1 MHWILSGRLR
11 VERIEIAIADLPS
24 QLEQTKIIH
33 LTDLHYDG
41 LRLSEVMLAEA
52 IALSN
57 AEYPDLVVLT
67 GDYITDVPDPV
78 QTLVAHLKHL
88 KSRLG
93 VYACLGN
100 HDIEYPHA
108 KRIVTEA
115 LTRVGIQVLWNAIA
129 HPFGEDFPVVGLA
142 DYWSRQFNPGLVLN
156 QLDEKTPRLV
166 LSHNP
171 ETAAILKQWRV
182 DLQLSG
188 HTHGGQ
194 FVIPGL
200 GAVPTLLQSLRQRT
214 PRRFHRFFPFQR
226 KCNCVM
232 KNWQWAQGY
241 HQIGDNQMYINRGLG
256 TYAPGRLFCPPEVTV
271 ITLVQKKAKI
281 KVTEN
286 R

>member
-11 VERIEIAIADLPS
+11 VERIEIAIADLPPH
-24 QLEQTKIIH
+24 LEQTKIIH

-41 LRLSEVMLAEA
+41 FRLSDAMLAQA
-52 IALSN
+52 ITLSN
-57 AEYPDLVVLT
+57 SEDPDLVVLT
-67 GDYITDVPDPV
+67 GDYITDEPDPV
-78 QTLVAHLKHL
+78 HDLVPRLKYL
-88 KSRLG
+88 ESRLG

-100 HDIEYPHA
+100 HDICYPHA

-115 LTRVGIQVLWNAIA
+115 FEGVGIKVLWNAIA
-129 HPFGEDFPVVGLA
+129 HPFGEEFPVVGLA
-142 DYWSRQFNPGLVLN
+142 DYWSRDFKPSLVFN

-171 ETAAILKQWRV
+171 ETAATLKQFRV

-200 GAVPTLLQSLRQRT
+200 GAVPTLLQPLRQRT
-214 PRRFHRFFPFQR
+214 PLRFQR
-226 KCNCVM
+226 FIPFRRECDRVM
-232 KNWQWAQGY
+232 KNWQWAKGY
-241 HQIGDNQMYINRGLG
+241 HQIGDNQMYVNRGLG
-256 TYAPGRLFCPPEVTV
+256 TYAPGRLFCSPEVTV
-271 ITLVQKKAKI
+271 ITLVGK
-281 KVTEN
+281 

>member
-11 VERIEIAIADLPS
+11 VDRITIAIADLPP

-41 LRLSEVMLAEA
+41 LRLSEAMLAQA

-57 AEYPDLVVLT
+57 AEDPDLVVLT
-67 GDYITDVPDPV
+67 GDYITDEPDPV
-78 QTLVAHLKHL
+78 HELVTHLKHL
-88 KSRLG
+88 ESRLG
-93 VYACLGN
+93 LYACLGN
-100 HDIEYPHA
+100 HDICYPHA
-108 KRIVTEA
+108 RGIVTEA
-115 LTRVGIQVLWNAIA
+115 LEGIGIRVLWNAIA
-129 HPFGEDFPVVGLA
+129 HPFGEGFPVVGLA
-142 DYWSRQFNPGLVLN
+142 DYWSREFKANLDHVFN
-156 QLDEKTPRLV
+156 QLDETTPRLV

-171 ETAAILKQWRV
+171 ETAAILQQFRV

-200 GAVPTLLQSLRQRT
+200 GAVPTLLQPLRQNAPPQLQRFI
-214 PRRFHRFFPFQR
+214 PFRRECDR
-226 KCNCVM
+226 VM
-232 KNWQWAQGY
+232 KNWQWAKGY

-271 ITLVQKKAKI
+271 ITLVG
-281 KVTEN
+281 N
-286 R
+286 W